1 MPKPR
6 RKKQIKETVHDRR
19 AIDMLANARSIPME
33 IYDPYS
39 IKRADTFG
47 PGVRK
52 DGTIAPA
59 GGEYRAAEDDRI
71 IVLASR
77 DDILRRL
84 HASKGIDDAQFAAGR
99 AWEADWQK
107 AGVGHTSS
115 GGQWRERVQGGGV
128 SQEDLTDKKKNAI
141 DRLGDADRALGI
153 QGCAIVRSFL
163 GDRMNTSG
171 VAIRFMGNSSQRS
184 IDYVNRRFR
193 ECLETLVVVYQLGS
207 VK

>member
-6 RKKQIKETVHDRR
+6 T
-19 AIDMLANARSIPME
+19 
-33 IYDPYS
+33 
-39 IKRADTFG
+39 KRARHKVDQARATDALAAMHLVAVDVKN
-47 PGVRK
+47 PHDI
-52 DGTIAPA
+52 DGGNIT
-59 GGEYRAAEDDRI
+59 
-71 IVLASR
+71 VLASTR

-141 DRLGDADRALGI
+141 DRLGDADKALGI

-163 GDRMNTSG
+163 GDGMNTSG

-193 ECLETLVVVYQLGS
+193 ECLETLVGVYQLGS

>member
-1 MPKPR
+1 MTKPR
-6 RKKQIKETVHDRR
+6 RKKKPVERLHDRR
-19 AIDMLANARSIPME
+19 ATDALAVLQAVPVVIENPHDLDRGE
-33 IYDPYS
+33 I
-39 IKRADTFG
+39 
-47 PGVRK
+47 V
-52 DGTIAPA
+52 
-59 GGEYRAAEDDRI
+59 
-71 IVLASR
+71 VLATTR

-99 AWEADWQK
+99 MWEADWQK

-141 DRLGDADRALGI
+141 DRLGDADRALGQ
-153 QGCAIVRSFL
+153 QGCAIVRCFL
-163 GDRMNTSG
+163 ADGMNSSS
-171 VAIRFMGNSSQRS
+171 VAARFQRDSSQRS

-207 VK
+207 GK